1 MLLINCSNRQKNSY
15 NILNSIK
22 TDNDRLISL
31 SNKKMSFCLG
41 CERCQTELENLC
53 VLDDFITNDLYS
65 EILKE
70 NNIVFASPMYMSNIN
85 GIFKNLLDRLNPF
98 YNHKLLEGKNIYLIM
113 SGYAT
118 KEENEEEI
126 KGIIEYFKGISE

>member
-1 MLLINCSNRQKNSY
+1 M
-15 NILNSIK
+15 
-22 TDNDRLISL
+22 
-31 SNKKMSFCLG
+31 
-41 CERCQTELENLC
+41 ENLC

-126 KGIIEYFKGISE
+126 NGIIEYFKGISEYWYFNFEFLDYFVDSNESEIISENERKIKDIKERLSNF